1 MQVGTVDQ
9 PHALSLLVFCQP
21 ERAISS
27 IPQSEAKGK
36 RKYGT
41 DRVFR
46 RVVALPKGSR
56 RVRLCKNRDL
66 PRKADI
72 FASAHPTPILYHTSA
87 FLSSIIFAFW
97 KNIFIF
103 CEMPRK
109 NMHNVLSPPSHE
121 RAVRVRA
128 VIYTA
133 LRWLHAIR
141 WLDHTHTL
149 CDDSFRPL
157 WGE

>member
-1 MQVGTVDQ
+1 MTQFIQAVASQNLIG
-9 PHALSLLVFCQP
+9 PSPFRLLP
-21 ERAISS
+21 IPS
-27 IPQSEAKGK
+27 IPHNEAKGK
-36 RKYGT
+36 RKYSVGC
-41 DRVFR
+41 VFQR
-46 RVVALPKGSR
+46 DVALQKTSP

-66 PRKADI
+66 PRNASI
-72 FASAHPTPILYHTSA
+72 FASTHPTPILYHTSA